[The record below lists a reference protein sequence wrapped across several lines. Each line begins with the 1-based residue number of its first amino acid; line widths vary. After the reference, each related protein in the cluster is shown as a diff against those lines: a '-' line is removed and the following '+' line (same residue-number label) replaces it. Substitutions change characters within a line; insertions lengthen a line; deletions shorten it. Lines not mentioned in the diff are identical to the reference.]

1 MNGYKSSRDNLK
13 LEMTMKRE
21 LMILMAGAAIA
32 MSSCSEQKENITP
45 TPGKDVSFSAN
56 LSGEKTRTVYG
67 PESED
72 AKAMKVYWVEGDK
85 IKVFGTNC
93 VEGRK
98 TSEYSVNTNGAKDH
112 NYAESL
118 DKTGDAGVQWGD
130 EATSDFYAVYPSSNN
145 GKDFTINENNDGSV
159 TISASI
165 RKDQKN
171 IFSLSNNKWISY
183 PYGTNENVLSMPD
196 AIMYACTK
204 GVNNGETV
212 DLQFKPFSTVL
223 KFNIGGYTT
232 NLTDP
237 TLHISEVTITA
248 PEGVMISGDFSL
260 NIAQDGTT
268 TVVPSANASNVIN
281 LYPTQKG
288 GAYAPVKSGQ
298 DMEFSVFV
306 MPQDGLSLNKDWTIK
321 IYTDGGN
328 FSKTLKPANAESADL
343 VTGQIHKVNIK
354 GTRITENPEFDPSK
368 WITQIPRN
376 VYLSELSVPGAWY
389 CTNSEYQN
397 TTDLAAQYKIGV
409 RAFNIDCRLTNKTR
423 DEYPGTKNTR
433 LVCAGSDKV
442 SGISS
447 GTGTYTPGDLV
458 IDKLQLLSD
467 LVSKHPKEYIVVTLT
482 IAEQPLYRRQLWGVL
497 DNIIY
502 GTVNSEDVL
511 KAISDML
518 TSDQGQKLNV
528 YREKITP
535 ETTVAKVLGKMIV
548 IVNVNTS
555 KFTNY
560 TTVPNTLMASASMAS
575 NSDFIDIYTD
585 VEKGVFDK
593 MATSEMYWGKEK
605 AGITYYYHQA
615 QRTFSNSNGTPTLIQ
630 RKSAIDEI
638 IKTSNDIYSQKGN
651 SGWYQMGIGGYV
663 KNSDS
668 ADPDRLLVA
677 TNLNT
682 YLLGL
687 IEKKL
692 NSEDQLAPSPVGIVL
707 MNYCTGA
714 TAADGNGQAL
724 VNAILQMNG
733 KFYLNRNSDP
743 EWPDTDG
750 DTPTPVQSAKAGYS
764 SGFNVDTENWNAF

>member
-1 MNGYKSSRDNLK
+1 
-13 LEMTMKRE
+13 MKRE
-21 LMILMAGAAIA
+21 LMILIAGAAIV
-32 MSSCSEQKENITP
+32 MSSCSDQNETITP

-67 PESED
+67 PDSEG
-72 AKAMKVYWVEGDK
+72 AEALKVYWVEGDR
-85 IKVFGTNC
+85 IKVYGTNC

-98 TSEYSVNTNGAKDH
+98 MSEYSVNTNGAKDL

-118 DKTGDAGVQWGD
+118 NKTGEAGVQWGD

-165 RKDQKN
+165 RKEQKN
-171 IFSLSNNKWISY
+171 IFSLSNGNWISY
-183 PYGTNENVLSMPD
+183 PYDNNENVLSMPD
-196 AIMYACTK
+196 AIMYARTK

-232 NLTDP
+232 NLSDP
-237 TLHISEVTITA
+237 TLHIAEVTITA
-248 PEGVMISGDFSL
+248 PEGVMIAGDFNL

-281 LYPTQKG
+281 IYPTQKG

-298 DMEFSVFV
+298 DMEFTVFV
-306 MPQDGLSLNKDWTIK
+306 IPQDGLSLNKDWTLK
-321 IYTDGGN
+321 IYSDGGN

-343 VTGQIHKVNIK
+343 LAGQIHKLNIR
-354 GTRITENPEFDPSK
+354 GTTITENPEFDPSK

-397 TTDLAAQYKIGV
+397 TTDLAEQYKVGV
-409 RAFNIDCRLTNKTR
+409 RAFNIDCRLTNQTR
-423 DEYPGTKNTR
+423 KEYPETKNTR
-433 LVCAGSDKV
+433 FVCAGSDGV

-447 GTGTYTPGDLV
+447 GTGQYTPGDLV
-458 IDKLQLLSD
+458 IDKLKLLSD
-467 LVSKHPKEYIVVTLT
+467 LVGEHPKEYIVVTLT
-482 IAEQPLYRRQLWGVL
+482 IAEQPLYRRQLFGAF

-511 KAISDML
+511 KAIYDML
-518 TSDQGQKLNV
+518 TSDIGQSLNI
-528 YREKITP
+528 YRDKITP

-555 KFTNY
+555 KFMNY

-605 AGITYYYHQA
+605 TGITYYYHQA
-615 QRTFSNSNGTPTLIQ
+615 QRTYSNNSGMPTIAQ
-630 RKSAIDEI
+630 RKNAIDEI
-638 IKTSNDIYSQKGN
+638 VQKSNEIYDQKGN

-663 KNSDS
+663 KNNDGDS
-668 ADPDRLLVA
+668 NNRLLVS

-682 YLLGL
+682 YLLEL

-692 NSEDQLAPSPVGIVL
+692 NSQEQLTPSPVGIVL
-707 MNYCTGA
+707 MNYCTGE
-714 TAADGNGQAL
+714 TAEDGNGKAL

-733 KFYLNRNSDP
+733 KFFLNRNSDP
-743 EWPDTDG
+743 EWPDKTSG